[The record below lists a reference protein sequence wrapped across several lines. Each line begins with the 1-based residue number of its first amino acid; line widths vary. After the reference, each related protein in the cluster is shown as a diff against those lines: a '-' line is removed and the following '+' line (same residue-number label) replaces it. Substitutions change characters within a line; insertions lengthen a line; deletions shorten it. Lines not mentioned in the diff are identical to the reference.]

1 MSAATSRLVLV
12 TGATGNVGRAV
23 LDALADRG
31 IPSRAAL
38 ADGDSLRS
46 SNAGQVV
53 RFDFLRPET
62 FGAAAAGADGL
73 FLLRPPA
80 ISRVGPTLNRLID
93 VATAAGV
100 RHVVFLSVVGAG
112 RNPLV
117 PHHRVERH
125 LRRSTVSWTLL
136 RPSFFAQN
144 LGDQYRRDI
153 RQDDRVYVPAGDGR
167 VAFVD
172 VRDAGEV
179 AAMCFADP
187 ATHARRA
194 YDLTGPE
201 AITFAE
207 VAAVLSG
214 RLSRPIRY
222 EPASIAGYVRHL
234 RAGGLAPAQI
244 AVQTILHAGLR
255 RGQAARVDPTLAA
268 LLGRSPRTVDDY
280 ARDHLDAWR

>member
-1 MSAATSRLVLV
+1 MSAAASNLVLV

-194 YDLTGPE
+194 DDLTGPE
-201 AITFAE
+201 AITFAQ
-207 VAAVLSG
+207 VAATLSVG
-214 RLSRPIRY
+214 SHERSTTSRLHRRIRAAPAHPRPPARPDRGADRPSRRAASRP
-222 EPASIAGYVRHL
+222 G
-234 RAGGLAPAQI
+234 RA
-244 AVQTILHAGLR
+244 R
-255 RGQAARVDPTLAA
+255 RSALAA
-268 LLGRSPRTVDDY
+268 LLGGRRGRSTTVPRS
-280 ARDHLDAWR
+280 LDAWR